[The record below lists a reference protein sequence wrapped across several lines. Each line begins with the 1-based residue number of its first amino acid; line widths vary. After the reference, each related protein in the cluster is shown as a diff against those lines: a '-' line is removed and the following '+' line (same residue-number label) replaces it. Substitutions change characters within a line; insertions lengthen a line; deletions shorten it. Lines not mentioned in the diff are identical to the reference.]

1 MFALV
6 CCPLWCFYQAVR
18 TQPDDDDDDEYK
30 RQMSRDFCCP
40 CYYQGWPRRQ
50 RRSYSAI
57 DDTCGPLI
65 AIRSCCRHGLV
76 PRQNPVDKSMTL
88 VNRKQ
93 IAPQLSCQN
102 FRSLLKTPPSRSW
115 AWYTLYGSF
124 SKPSLITVQNLV
136 VSYSVGVCRDR
147 LTSQMGGCDLPNCW
161 LCGKWLLCNGYQ
173 LHGLLCDS
181 YLLRRFL
188 SRVVFLTSF

>member
-1 MFALV
+1 MTTTMMNTSAKCHV
-6 CCPLWCFYQAVR
+6 TSAVR
-18 TQPDDDDDDEYK
+18 ATIKDDRGVSVEVIL
-30 RQMSRDFCCP
+30 
-40 CYYQGWPRRQ
+40 
-50 RRSYSAI
+50 RSMTLA
-57 DDTCGPLI
+57 DC
-65 AIRSCCRHGLV
+65 SCCRHGLV

-147 LTSQMGGCDLPNCW
+147 LTSQMGGCDLPNC
-161 LCGKWLLCNGYQ
+161 
-173 LHGLLCDS
+173 
-181 YLLRRFL
+181 
-188 SRVVFLTSF
+188 